1 MKQRSQNNIRL
12 YDHGI
17 SQLRA
22 EVKKKMGQSGTT
34 KVAGGLVHLRP
45 EKKKTSGFLKTHNL

>member
-45 EKKKTSGFLKTHNL
+45 EKKRHQAF